1 MSNGTVTTVG
11 KVEHV
16 SGVFETVLLKAIRDG
31 KHFTEV
37 MQMSRD
43 YKDVLHDIT
52 MDSYERDDFATADA
66 SNAAYAR
73 LTLITDSMFAT
84 ITAAHD
90 KAIAETKVSDY
101 LNREES

>member
-1 MSNGTVTTVG
+1 M
-11 KVEHV
+11 
-16 SGVFETVLLKAIRDG
+16 LLDAIRDG
-31 KHFTEV
+31 EHFTV
-37 MQMSRD
+37 VSMLARN

-90 KAIAETKVSDY
+90 KAIADAKVSDY